1 MSANN
6 VVLLVWDEPSKA
18 YQAYSELKSEG
29 SIVALAVIRR
39 NDDGTF
45 SIRDGQ
51 DKQLRLGS
59 IGGVALGT
67 LIGVLGGPLGMLLGF
82 IGGWLVGSGWDVGRN
97 ADVEGAIT
105 NFSHFI
111 PTGKTGLIAE
121 ATETT
126 PDLLNGYAE
135 RTAAVLW
142 REPVNKVMDEL
153 AASYDAAAAA
163 SKEANRVLT
172 EQKKEEHRARLHEI
186 LGKIKAKFGT

>member
-1 MSANN
+1 MSDNN
-6 VVLLVWDEPSKA
+6 VVLLVWDEPSKT
-18 YQAYSELKSEG
+18 YQAYSELKSEA
-29 SIVALAVIRR
+29 SIVALAVISR

-51 DKQLRLGS
+51 DKQLGLGS
-59 IGGVALGT
+59 LGGVALGT

-82 IGGWLVGSGWDVGRN
+82 IGGWLVSSGWDIGRN
-97 ADVEGAIT
+97 AEVEGAMT

-142 REPVNKVMDEL
+142 REPVDKVRISGKSNARFGEVEQ
-153 AASYDAAAAA
+153 ARR
-163 SKEANRVLT
+163 EVL
-172 EQKKEEHRARLHEI
+172 RSA
-186 LGKIKAKFGT
+186 